1 MSKIDKILLTINTI
15 FLGLILLMLFHV
27 VAFIAPAMNER
38 TTHLSIM
45 AECSQR
51 RLAAMA
57 EIKAG
62 VEKALQNASEEEKE
76 KIQQSLTDTYG
87 TFNSSEFYQKC
98 AETVKKDWS
107 L

>member
-1 MSKIDKILLTINTI
+1 MSKVDKILMIINTI
-15 FLGLILLMLFHV
+15 FLSLLVLMLFHI
-27 VAFIAPAMNER
+27 VADVIPMMSARA
-38 TTHLSIM
+38 THLSIM
-45 AECSQR
+45 TECSQR
-51 RLAAMA
+51 RLAAMK

-62 VEKALQNASEEEKE
+62 VEKVLVNASEEEKQ
-76 KIQQSLTDTYG
+76 KIQQSLTDSYG

>member
-1 MSKIDKILLTINTI
+1 MLLQRLLNTI
-15 FLGLILLMLFHV
+15 KTVAILVITALLIHLLFV
-27 VAFIAPAMNER
+27 VLPGFAAHQE
-38 TTHLSIM
+38 HLAVM

-51 RLAAMA
+51 RLAAMT

-62 VEKALQNASEEEKE
+62 VEKVMRDASEEKKQE
-76 KIQQSLTDTYG
+76 IQQSLTDTYG
-87 TFNSSEFYQKC
+87 TFNSADFYQRC